1 MWMMRIRRTLAVF
14 LAAGL
19 LALTLSTVASASTAS
34 NRNHSSGSSSVTISN
49 EQGTTWACGFNPF
62 NASVLSE
69 GLVFGQ
75 IYEELVYVNSLKS
88 GATTPWL
95 ASAYTW
101 SNGNKTL
108 TFTIR
113 SGVKW
118 SDGTPFTA
126 KDVVFT
132 FDLIKKFK
140 ALDLNSDWSVLSSV
154 VQKGSNQVVF
164 NFKTAAVPY
173 FFYIADQTPIVPE
186 HIWASIKNPVTYLNA
201 KPVGTGAYIMS
212 KCTPENVTY
221 TKNPNYWQKGLPKI
235 DTVYYPA
242 FTSNDPANEELA
254 NGTAQWGSQFI
265 PSIQSYYL
273 SKNKDFHIWF
283 PPIANVSIFPNLTN
297 SLLSQLPVRQAM
309 AYAIDR
315 PRVSQIGE
323 YGYEPASNQTS
334 VVTPTFKSWLDT
346 AAEAKYDYSYD
357 PKRAISILEKAGYK
371 MSGGVMT
378 KDGKSLSFT
387 MINIGGYS
395 DWVASAA
402 IIKQELA
409 AVGIQVSA
417 ENLAA
422 TSYFAKL
429 YTGEYQL
436 AYGSETGG
444 PTPYYELR
452 QLLYSPNS
460 APIGQDASTNWE
472 RFSNKQVDS
481 LINSYGATTSVTKQH
496 QIVDSLEQV
505 MLADVPVIPSTEEVD
520 WYQYDTANIGGWPTP
535 SNPYAQPAAYAY
547 PDMGVVLLHLFP
559 KS

>member
-1 MWMMRIRRTLAVF
+1 MNIRRMLA
-14 LAAGL
+14 
-19 LALTLSTVASASTAS
+19 LALTVGLVTLTGGVAASAATAKATH
-34 NRNHSSGSSSVTISN
+34 HSSSTSSVTISN

-75 IYEELVYVNSLKS
+75 TYEELVYVNSLKN
-88 GATTPWL
+88 GAATPWL

-118 SDGTPFTA
+118 SDGVPFTA

-132 FDLIKKFK
+132 FDLIRKYK
-140 ALDLNSDWSVLSSV
+140 ALDLNADWSVLSSV
-154 VQKGSNQVVF
+154 ALKGTNQVVF

-186 HIWASIKNPVTYLNA
+186 HIWASIKNPVTYINS
-201 KPVGTGAYIMS
+201 KPVGTGPYVMS
-212 KCTPENVTY
+212 KCTPANVTY
-221 TKNPNYWQKGLPKI
+221 TKNPLYWQKGFPKI
-235 DTVYYPA
+235 DTVYYPS

-265 PSIQSYYL
+265 PSIQTYYL
-273 SKNKDFHIWF
+273 SKSKDYHIWF
-283 PPIANVSIFPNLTN
+283 PPISNVSIFPNLTN
-297 SLLSQLPVRQAM
+297 SLLGQLAVRQAM

-315 PRVSQIGE
+315 QRVSKIGE
-323 YGYEPASNQTS
+323 YGYEPASNQTD

-346 AAEAKYDYSYD
+346 SEAAQFNYTYN
-357 PKRAISILEKAGYK
+357 PKKALSILKSAGYK

-395 DWVASAA
+395 DWVASAL

-409 AVGIQVSA
+409 AVGIQVTA

-429 YTGEYQL
+429 YTGDYQL

-452 QLLYSPNS
+452 QLLYSANS
-460 APIGQDASTNWE
+460 APIGQNASTNWE
-472 RFSNKQVDS
+472 RFSNKQVDA
-481 LINSYGATTSVTKQH
+481 LINSYGATTSTAAQH
-496 QIVDSLEQV
+496 QIVDELEEV
-505 MLADVPVIPSTEEVD
+505 MLRGVPVIPMTEEVD
-520 WYQYDTANIGGWPTP
+520 WYQYDTAKIGGWPTP
-535 SNPYAQPAAYAY
+535 SDPYAQPAAYAY
-547 PDMGVVLLHLFP
+547 PDMGVVLLHLYP